1 MSLSAGL
8 IFLSSYNN
16 QSSETSTDFSL
27 TLSVPVTKGKK
38 LRLLAATLPN
48 LFMPFAPNDANWTF
62 DVNGTSYQTLF
73 PTNRRWSTI
82 ADFLSY
88 VNTVMFPN
96 ATAPGTTT
104 PLTPLPVTVSLN
116 YDANRNQLY
125 LLSTASPTPA
135 TFTMPAWNWNN
146 YEGTSISYNANYRLG
161 WTSDGPV
168 TATGTLY
175 ADGFPNVFQ
184 RTNVVYVSTNIAA
197 GSNNDNNL
205 ANIMGR
211 IPIDMSW
218 GGVVNYENVH
228 TDFKTEIFSQ
238 NFKEV
243 KIQLLDEDYQP
254 LRQPNNAYFSF
265 TIGIEYAADDTKR

>member
-16 QSSETSTDFSL
+16 QAAETSTDFSL

-48 LFMPFAPNDANWTF
+48 LFMPFATNDSNWTF
-62 DVNGTSYQTLF
+62 AVNGISYQMFF
-73 PTNRRWSTI
+73 PTNRRWDTI

-88 VNTVMFPN
+88 VSTVMFPN
-96 ATAPGTTT
+96 ATAPGTTA
-104 PLTPLPVTVSLN
+104 PLTPIPAGVSIN
-116 YDANRNQLY
+116 YDSTRNQLY
-125 LLSTASPTPA
+125 LQSALAAPNVQ
-135 TFTMPAWNWNN
+135 TFSMPGWAWNNPD
-146 YEGTSISYNANYRLG
+146 GSSISYNANYRLG
-161 WTSDGPV
+161 WTSDGVV
-168 TATGTLY
+168 TATGVLY

-211 IPIDMSW
+211 IPINMSW

-228 TDFKTEIFSQ
+228 TDFKTDIFSQ

-254 LRQPNNAYFSF
+254 LKQPNNAYFSF
-265 TIGIEYAADDTKR
+265 TIGIEYALDDKR

>member
-16 QSSETSTDFSL
+16 QASETSTDFSL

-48 LFMPFAPNDANWTF
+48 LFMPFAANDAPWTF
-62 DVNGTSYQTLF
+62 KVAGIDYTVQF
-73 PTNRRWSTI
+73 PTNRRWATI
-82 ADFLSY
+82 ADFTSY
-88 VNTVMFPN
+88 VNTVMFPA
-96 ATAPGTTT
+96 ATPAAMPGT
-104 PLTPLPVTVSLN
+104 VTLN

-125 LLSTASPTPA
+125 LFSSANA
-135 TFTMPAWNWNN
+135 TFIMPPWDWNN
-146 YEGTSISYNANYRLG
+146 NEGSSISYNANYRLG
-161 WTSDGPV
+161 WTSDNDA
-168 TATGTLY
+168 TAVGTLY

-211 IPIDMSW
+211 IPINMSW

-265 TIGIEYAADDTKR
+265 TIGIEYALDDKGK

>member
-16 QSSETSTDFSL
+16 QASETSTDFSL

-48 LFMPFAPNDANWTF
+48 LFMPFSSNDALWVFNVGGIDYQVIFPTNIRWASIDDFRTY
-62 DVNGTSYQTLF
+62 VNGT
-73 PTNRRWSTI
+73 
-82 ADFLSY
+82 
-88 VNTVMFPN
+88 MFPA

-104 PLTPLPVTVSLN
+104 PRPLLSTVCTLQ
-116 YDANRNQLY
+116 YDGSKNQLY
-125 LLSTASPTPA
+125 LFSSTNL
-135 TFTMPAWNWNN
+135 FITMPSWNWNN
-146 YEGTSISYNANYRLG
+146 YEGTSISFNANYRLG
-161 WTSDGPV
+161 WTSDNSV
-168 TATGTLY
+168 TAQGSLY

-184 RTNVVYVSTNIAA
+184 RTNVVYVATNIAA

-211 IPIDMSW
+211 IPITMGW
-218 GGVVNYENVH
+218 GGVVIYENVH
-228 TDFKTEIFSQ
+228 TDFKTDIFSQ

-265 TIGIEYAADDTKR
+265 TIGIEYALDDKGK

>member
-16 QSSETSTDFSL
+16 QASETSTDFSL

-48 LFMPFAPNDANWTF
+48 LFMPFARNDSNWTF
-62 DVNGTSYQTLF
+62 AVAGVSYQTLF
-73 PTNRRWSTI
+73 PTNRRWATI
-82 ADFLSY
+82 ADFTSY

-104 PLTPLPVTVSLN
+104 PLTPVPATVTLN
-116 YDANRNQLY
+116 YDANKNQLY
-125 LLSTASPTPA
+125 LFSSVNAI
-135 TFTMPAWNWNN
+135 FTMPSWDWNN
-146 YEGTSISYNANYRLG
+146 TEGSSISFNANYRLG
-161 WTSDGPV
+161 WTSDKAV

-211 IPIDMSW
+211 IPINMSW

-228 TDFKTEIFSQ
+228 TDFKTDIFSQ

-254 LRQPNNAYFSF
+254 LIQPNNAYFSF
-265 TIGIEYAADDTKR
+265 TIGIEYALDDKGK